1 MMQNSHDI
9 QDRILEDVKKIASD
23 IASVEST
30 AGLITNYQKVQELYE
45 KVAFLK
51 MLEVESID
59 IHQRKN
65 ELEAMIE
72 ANPTHDKSEE
82 ALEKEREV
90 EAEFEEDLTKDEAST
105 EIAEI
110 TDEEIPTEKVNAV
123 IPKTENII
131 ENDYS
136 EEEEYVNTLEEDQH
150 ESPEEIVSEEEQT
163 EPVAETEE
171 ISEESKE
178 DASITETEAEP
189 VITEE
194 TISAP
199 SSLSPAAEEEEEEE
213 VNETEAIEETVST
226 EEEHTDEEKEVAKE
240 PEYQI
245 KELFVR
251 EEEGSEHLDEEA
263 AHKVKLASIKGLK
276 PISREEITNITENNE
291 VPEKVNEYVNTEE
304 NTAFIPTNANTS
316 VQTGQFRLDLND
328 RMAFLKKLFN
338 NDEVEMKYVLERLNE
353 ARTLDDAK
361 EYLSDLYYD
370 RDWKPVDEYAQR
382 LWSLVESRFR

>member
-82 ALEKEREV
+82 ALEREREV

-110 TDEEIPTEKVNAV
+110 TDEEIPAEKVNAV
-123 IPKTENII
+123 ILKTENII

-150 ESPEEIVSEEEQT
+150 EAPEEIVTKEEQT

-178 DASITETEAEP
+178 YASITETEVET

-199 SSLSPAAEEEEEEE
+199 SSAAAAEEEEEE
-213 VNETEAIEETVST
+213 VNETETVGETVST
-226 EEEHTDEEKEVAKE
+226 EEEHAGEEKEVAKE

-276 PISREEITNITENNE
+276 PISREEITNIAENNE

>member
-23 IASVEST
+23 IASVESM

-72 ANPTHDKSEE
+72 ANPAHDKSEE

-90 EAEFEEDLTKDEAST
+90 EAEFEEDLSKDEASA

-110 TDEEIPTEKVNAV
+110 ADEEIPTEKVNAV
-123 IPKTENII
+123 VPKTENII

-136 EEEEYVNTLEEDQH
+136 EEEEYVNTLEKDQH
-150 ESPEEIVSEEEQT
+150 ESPEEIVAEEEQT

-178 DASITETEAEP
+178 DASITETEP
-189 VITEE
+189 LITEE
-194 TISAP
+194 ETVA
-199 SSLSPAAEEEEEEE
+199 AAEEEGRG
-213 VNETEAIEETVST
+213 NETETTKEAIST
-226 EEEHTDEEKEVAKE
+226 EEEHADEEKEVAKE

-251 EEEGSEHLDEEA
+251 EEEGSAQMDEEA

-291 VPEKVNEYVNTEE
+291 VPEKENQYVNTEE
-304 NTAFIPTNANTS
+304 NTAFTPTNANTS

>member
-150 ESPEEIVSEEEQT
+150 EAPEKIVAEEEQT

-171 ISEESKE
+171 ISEEPKE
-178 DASITETEAEP
+178 DASINETEAEP

-199 SSLSPAAEEEEEEE
+199 SPSAVEEEG
-213 VNETEAIEETVST
+213 VNDTEAVEETVST
-226 EEEHTDEEKEVAKE
+226 EEEHAEEEKEAAKE

-304 NTAFIPTNANTS
+304 NTAFIPTNTNTS

>member
-23 IASVEST
+23 IASVESM

-72 ANPTHDKSEE
+72 ANPAHNKSEE

-90 EAEFEEDLTKDEAST
+90 EAEFEEDLSKDEASA

-110 TDEEIPTEKVNAV
+110 ADEEIPTEKVNAV
-123 IPKTENII
+123 VPKTENII

-136 EEEEYVNTLEEDQH
+136 EEEEYVNTLEKDQH
-150 ESPEEIVSEEEQT
+150 ESPEEIVEEEEQT

-171 ISEESKE
+171 SKE
-178 DASITETEAEP
+178 DASITETEP

-194 TISAP
+194 ETVVAVAA
-199 SSLSPAAEEEEEEE
+199 AAEEEGRG
-213 VNETEAIEETVST
+213 NETETTKEAIST
-226 EEEHTDEEKEVAKE
+226 EEEHADEEKEVAKE

-251 EEEGSEHLDEEA
+251 EEEGSAQMDEEA

-291 VPEKVNEYVNTEE
+291 VPEKANQYVNTEE
-304 NTAFIPTNANTS
+304 NTAFTPTNANTS

>member
-23 IASVEST
+23 IASVESM

-90 EAEFEEDLTKDEAST
+90 EAEFEEDLSKDEASE

-110 TDEEIPTEKVNAV
+110 TNEKIPTEKVNAV
-123 IPKTENII
+123 VPKTENII

-136 EEEEYVNTLEEDQH
+136 EEEEYVNTLEKDQH
-150 ESPEEIVSEEEQT
+150 ESPEEIVAEEEQT

-171 ISEESKE
+171 ISEEYKE
-178 DASITETEAEP
+178 DASITQTEAEP

-194 TISAP
+194 TISA
-199 SSLSPAAEEEEEEE
+199 SSPPAAEAEEE
-213 VNETEAIEETVST
+213 VNETEAVEETVST
-226 EEEHTDEEKEVAKE
+226 EEEYADEEKEVAKE

-251 EEEGSEHLDEEA
+251 EEEGSTQMDEEA

-276 PISREEITNITENNE
+276 PVSREEITNITENNE
-291 VPEKVNEYVNTEE
+291 VPEKANQYVNTEE
-304 NTAFIPTNANTS
+304 NTAFTPTNANTS

>member
-23 IASVEST
+23 IASVESM

-72 ANPTHDKSEE
+72 ANPAHDKSEE

-90 EAEFEEDLTKDEAST
+90 EAEFEEDLSKDEASA

-110 TDEEIPTEKVNAV
+110 ADEEIPTEKVNAV
-123 IPKTENII
+123 VPKTENII

-136 EEEEYVNTLEEDQH
+136 EEEEYVNTLEKDQH
-150 ESPEEIVSEEEQT
+150 ESPEEIVAEDEQT

-178 DASITETEAEP
+178 DASITEAEP

-194 TISAP
+194 ETAA
-199 SSLSPAAEEEEEEE
+199 AAEEEEGRG
-213 VNETEAIEETVST
+213 NETETTKEAIST
-226 EEEHTDEEKEVAKE
+226 EEEHADEEKEVAKE

-251 EEEGSEHLDEEA
+251 EEEGSAQMDEEA

-291 VPEKVNEYVNTEE
+291 VPEKANQYVNTEE
-304 NTAFIPTNANTS
+304 NTAFTPTNANTS

>member
-23 IASVEST
+23 IASVESM

-72 ANPTHDKSEE
+72 ANPAHDKSEE

-90 EAEFEEDLTKDEAST
+90 EAEFEEDLSKDEASA

-110 TDEEIPTEKVNAV
+110 ADEEIPTEKVNAV
-123 IPKTENII
+123 VPKTENII

-136 EEEEYVNTLEEDQH
+136 EEEEYVNTLEKDQH
-150 ESPEEIVSEEEQT
+150 ESPEEIVAEDEQT

-178 DASITETEAEP
+178 DASITETEP

-194 TISAP
+194 ETVA
-199 SSLSPAAEEEEEEE
+199 AAEEEGRG
-213 VNETEAIEETVST
+213 NETETTKEAIST
-226 EEEHTDEEKEVAKE
+226 EEEHADEEKEVAKE

-251 EEEGSEHLDEEA
+251 EEEGSAQMDEEA

-291 VPEKVNEYVNTEE
+291 VPEKENQYVNTEE
-304 NTAFIPTNANTS
+304 NTAFTPTNANTS

>member
-23 IASVEST
+23 IAVVDST

-90 EAEFEEDLTKDEAST
+90 ETEFEEDLTKDEASV

-110 TDEEIPTEKVNAV
+110 TDEEIPTEKVNVV

-136 EEEEYVNTLEEDQH
+136 EEEEYVNTLEENQD
-150 ESPEEIVSEEEQT
+150 ETPEEIVIEEEQT
-163 EPVAETEE
+163 ETVAETEE
-171 ISEESKE
+171 VSEEPKE
-178 DASITETEAEP
+178 DTTITETEAEP
-189 VITEE
+189 VITD
-194 TISAP
+194 T
-199 SSLSPAAEEEEEEE
+199 AEEE
-213 VNETEAIEETVST
+213 VLNETETTEETVST
-226 EEEHTDEEKEVAKE
+226 EEEHADEEKEVEKE

-276 PISREEITNITENNE
+276 PISREEITNITENSE

-304 NTAFIPTNANTS
+304 NTAFTPTNANTS
-316 VQTGQFRLDLND
+316 VQIGQFRLDLND

>member
-23 IASVEST
+23 IASVESM
-30 AGLITNYQKVQELYE
+30 AGLITNYQKVQGLYE

-72 ANPTHDKSEE
+72 ANPAHDKSEE

-90 EAEFEEDLTKDEAST
+90 EAEFEEDLSKDEASA

-110 TDEEIPTEKVNAV
+110 ADEEIPTEKVNAV
-123 IPKTENII
+123 VPKTENII

-136 EEEEYVNTLEEDQH
+136 EEEEYVNTLEKDQH
-150 ESPEEIVSEEEQT
+150 ESPEEIVAEDEQT

-178 DASITETEAEP
+178 DASITEAEP

-194 TISAP
+194 ETAA
-199 SSLSPAAEEEEEEE
+199 AAEEEEGRG
-213 VNETEAIEETVST
+213 NETETTKEAIST
-226 EEEHTDEEKEVAKE
+226 EEEHADEEKEVAKE

-251 EEEGSEHLDEEA
+251 EEEGSAQMDEEA

-291 VPEKVNEYVNTEE
+291 VPEKANQYVNTEE
-304 NTAFIPTNANTS
+304 NTAFTPTNANTS

>member
-23 IASVEST
+23 IASVESM

-72 ANPTHDKSEE
+72 ANPAHDKSEE

-90 EAEFEEDLTKDEAST
+90 EAEFEEDLSKDEASA

-110 TDEEIPTEKVNAV
+110 ANEEIPTEKVNAV
-123 IPKTENII
+123 VPKTENII

-136 EEEEYVNTLEEDQH
+136 EEEEYVNTLEKDQH
-150 ESPEEIVSEEEQT
+150 ESPEEIVAEEEQT

-178 DASITETEAEP
+178 DASITETEP
-189 VITEE
+189 VISEEE
-194 TISAP
+194 TVAAA
-199 SSLSPAAEEEEEEE
+199 AAEEEEEGRG
-213 VNETEAIEETVST
+213 NETETTKEAIST
-226 EEEHTDEEKEVAKE
+226 EGEHADEEKEVAKE

-251 EEEGSEHLDEEA
+251 EEEGSAQMDEEA

-291 VPEKVNEYVNTEE
+291 VPEKENQYVNTEE
-304 NTAFIPTNANTS
+304 NTAFTPTNANTS

>member
-23 IASVEST
+23 IASVESM

-72 ANPTHDKSEE
+72 ANPAHDKSEE

-90 EAEFEEDLTKDEAST
+90 EAEFEEDLSKDEASA

-110 TDEEIPTEKVNAV
+110 ADEEIPTEKVNAV

-136 EEEEYVNTLEEDQH
+136 EEEEYVNTLEKDQH
-150 ESPEEIVSEEEQT
+150 ESPEEIVAEEEQT

-178 DASITETEAEP
+178 DASITETEP

-194 TISAP
+194 ETVA
-199 SSLSPAAEEEEEEE
+199 AAEEEGRG
-213 VNETEAIEETVST
+213 NETETTKEAIST
-226 EEEHTDEEKEVAKE
+226 EEEHADEEKEVAKE

-251 EEEGSEHLDEEA
+251 EEEGSAQMDEEA

-291 VPEKVNEYVNTEE
+291 VPEKANQYVNTEE
-304 NTAFIPTNANTS
+304 NTAFTPTNANTS

>member
-23 IASVEST
+23 IASVESM

-72 ANPTHDKSEE
+72 ANPAHNKSEE

-90 EAEFEEDLTKDEAST
+90 EAEFEEDLSKDETSA

-110 TDEEIPTEKVNAV
+110 ADEEIPTEKVNAV
-123 IPKTENII
+123 VPKTENII

-136 EEEEYVNTLEEDQH
+136 EEEEYVNTLEKDQH
-150 ESPEEIVSEEEQT
+150 ESPEEIVEEEEQT

-171 ISEESKE
+171 SKE
-178 DASITETEAEP
+178 DASITETEP

-194 TISAP
+194 ETVVAVAAA
-199 SSLSPAAEEEEEEE
+199 AAEEEGRG
-213 VNETEAIEETVST
+213 NETETTKEAIST
-226 EEEHTDEEKEVAKE
+226 EEEHADEEKEVAKE

-251 EEEGSEHLDEEA
+251 EEEGSAQMDEEA

-291 VPEKVNEYVNTEE
+291 VPEKANQYVNTEE
-304 NTAFIPTNANTS
+304 NTAFTPTNANTS

>member
-1 MMQNSHDI
+1 MQNSHDI

-23 IASVEST
+23 IASVESM

-72 ANPTHDKSEE
+72 ANPAHDKSEE

-90 EAEFEEDLTKDEAST
+90 EAEFEEDLSKDEASA

-110 TDEEIPTEKVNAV
+110 ADEEIPTEKVNAV
-123 IPKTENII
+123 VPKTENII

-136 EEEEYVNTLEEDQH
+136 EEEEYVNTLEKDQH
-150 ESPEEIVSEEEQT
+150 ESPEEIVAEDEQT

-178 DASITETEAEP
+178 DASITEAEP

-194 TISAP
+194 ETAA
-199 SSLSPAAEEEEEEE
+199 AAEEEEGRG
-213 VNETEAIEETVST
+213 NETETTKEAIST
-226 EEEHTDEEKEVAKE
+226 EEEHADEEKEVAKE

-251 EEEGSEHLDEEA
+251 EEEGSAQMDEEA

-291 VPEKVNEYVNTEE
+291 VPEKANQYVNTEE
-304 NTAFIPTNANTS
+304 NTAFTPTNANTS

>member
-1 MMQNSHDI
+1 MQNSHDI

-90 EAEFEEDLTKDEAST
+90 EAEFEEDLTKDEASV

-110 TDEEIPTEKVNAV
+110 TDEEIPAEKINAV
-123 IPKTENII
+123 VPKTENII

-150 ESPEEIVSEEEQT
+150 ESPEEIVAEEEQT

-178 DASITETEAEP
+178 DASITKTEAEP
-189 VITEE
+189 VIMEE
-194 TISAP
+194 TISV
-199 SSLSPAAEEEEEEE
+199 SSSPTAAEKEEG
-213 VNETEAIEETVST
+213 VNETETVEETVST
-226 EEEHTDEEKEVAKE
+226 EEEHAEEGKEVAKE

-245 KELFVR
+245 KELFIR
-251 EEEGSEHLDEEA
+251 EEEDSSHLDEEA

-276 PISREEITNITENNE
+276 PISREEITNTTENNE

-304 NTAFIPTNANTS
+304 NTAFIPTNTNTS

>member
-23 IASVEST
+23 IASVESM

-72 ANPTHDKSEE
+72 ANPAHDKSEE

-90 EAEFEEDLTKDEAST
+90 EAEFEEDLSKDEASA

-110 TDEEIPTEKVNAV
+110 ADEEIPTEKVNAV

-131 ENDYS
+131 ENDSS
-136 EEEEYVNTLEEDQH
+136 EEEEYVNTLEKDQH
-150 ESPEEIVSEEEQT
+150 ESPEEIVAGDEQT

-178 DASITETEAEP
+178 DASITETEP

-194 TISAP
+194 ET
-199 SSLSPAAEEEEEEE
+199 AEEEEEEE
-213 VNETEAIEETVST
+213 GRGNETETTKEAIST
-226 EEEHTDEEKEVAKE
+226 EEEHADEEKEVAKE

-251 EEEGSEHLDEEA
+251 EEEGSAQMDEEA

-291 VPEKVNEYVNTEE
+291 VPEKANQYVNTEE
-304 NTAFIPTNANTS
+304 NTAFTPTNANTS

>member
-1 MMQNSHDI
+1 MQNSHDI

-23 IASVEST
+23 IASVESM

-82 ALEKEREV
+82 ALKRKKN
-90 EAEFEEDLTKDEAST
+90 TNK
-105 EIAEI
+105 
-110 TDEEIPTEKVNAV
+110 KRQNAV

-136 EEEEYVNTLEEDQH
+136 EEEEYVNTLEKDQH
-150 ESPEEIVSEEEQT
+150 ESPEEIVAEEEQT

-178 DASITETEAEP
+178 DASITETEP

-194 TISAP
+194 ETVA
-199 SSLSPAAEEEEEEE
+199 AAEEEEEEE
-213 VNETEAIEETVST
+213 EGRGNETETTEEAIST
-226 EEEHTDEEKEVAKE
+226 EEEHADEEKEVAKE

-251 EEEGSEHLDEEA
+251 EEEGSAQMDEEA

-276 PISREEITNITENNE
+276 PISKREITNITENNE
-291 VPEKVNEYVNTEE
+291 VPEKANQYVNTEE
-304 NTAFIPTNANTS
+304 NTAFTPTNANTS

-370 RDWKPVDEYAQR
+370 RDWKPIMSGILYFVPTPVGNLEDMTFRAIKVLKEVD
-382 LWSLVESRFR
+382 

>member
-90 EAEFEEDLTKDEAST
+90 EAEFEEDLTKDEASV

-136 EEEEYVNTLEEDQH
+136 EEEEYVNTLDENQH
-150 ESPEEIVSEEEQT
+150 EAPEEIVAEEEQT

-171 ISEESKE
+171 ISEEPKE
-178 DASITETEAEP
+178 DESITETEAEP
-189 VITEE
+189 VIE
-194 TISAP
+194 
-199 SSLSPAAEEEEEEE
+199 SSTVAEEEEG
-213 VNETEAIEETVST
+213 VLNETETTEETVST
-226 EEEHTDEEKEVAKE
+226 EEEQTNDEEEVAKE

-251 EEEGSEHLDEEA
+251 EEEGAENSDEEA

-276 PISREEITNITENNE
+276 PISREEITNITENND

-304 NTAFIPTNANTS
+304 SPAFTPTNANAT

-338 NDEVEMKYVLERLNE
+338 NDEIEMKYVLERLNE
-353 ARTLDDAK
+353 ARNLDDAK

>member
-23 IASVEST
+23 IASVESM

-65 ELEAMIE
+65 EFEAMIE
-72 ANPTHDKSEE
+72 ANPAHDKSEE

-90 EAEFEEDLTKDEAST
+90 EAEFEEDLSKDEASA

-110 TDEEIPTEKVNAV
+110 ADEEIPTEKVNAV
-123 IPKTENII
+123 VPKTENII

-136 EEEEYVNTLEEDQH
+136 EEEEYVNTLEKDQH
-150 ESPEEIVSEEEQT
+150 ESPEEIVAEDEQT

-178 DASITETEAEP
+178 DASITETEP

-194 TISAP
+194 ETAA
-199 SSLSPAAEEEEEEE
+199 AAEEEGRG
-213 VNETEAIEETVST
+213 NETETTKEAIST
-226 EEEHTDEEKEVAKE
+226 EEEHADEEKEVAKE

-251 EEEGSEHLDEEA
+251 EEEGSAQMDEEA

-276 PISREEITNITENNE
+276 PISREEIINITENNE
-291 VPEKVNEYVNTEE
+291 VPEKANQYVNTEE
-304 NTAFIPTNANTS
+304 NTAFTPTNANTS

>member
-23 IASVEST
+23 IASVESM

-72 ANPTHDKSEE
+72 ANPAHDKSEE

-90 EAEFEEDLTKDEAST
+90 EAEFEEDLSKDEASA

-110 TDEEIPTEKVNAV
+110 ADEEIPTEKVNAV
-123 IPKTENII
+123 VPKTENII

-136 EEEEYVNTLEEDQH
+136 EEEEYVNTLEKDQH
-150 ESPEEIVSEEEQT
+150 ESPEEIVAEEEQT

-171 ISEESKE
+171 IFEESKE
-178 DASITETEAEP
+178 DASITETEP

-194 TISAP
+194 EAA
-199 SSLSPAAEEEEEEE
+199 AAEEEGRG
-213 VNETEAIEETVST
+213 NETETTKEAIST
-226 EEEHTDEEKEVAKE
+226 EEEHADEEKEVAKE

-251 EEEGSEHLDEEA
+251 EEEGSAQMDEEA

-291 VPEKVNEYVNTEE
+291 VPEKANQYVNTEE
-304 NTAFIPTNANTS
+304 NTAFTPTNANTS

>member
-1 MMQNSHDI
+1 
-9 QDRILEDVKKIASD
+9 
-23 IASVEST
+23 
-30 AGLITNYQKVQELYE
+30 
-45 KVAFLK
+45 
-51 MLEVESID
+51 
-59 IHQRKN
+59 
-65 ELEAMIE
+65 MIE

-90 EAEFEEDLTKDEAST
+90 EAEFEEDLNKDEAST

-110 TDEEIPTEKVNAV
+110 TDEEIPAEKVNAV

-150 ESPEEIVSEEEQT
+150 EAPEEIVTKEEQT

-178 DASITETEAEP
+178 DVSITETEAEP
-189 VITEE
+189 VIMGE
-194 TISAP
+194 TISV
-199 SSLSPAAEEEEEEE
+199 SSSPTAAEKEEG
-213 VNETEAIEETVST
+213 VNETETVEETVST
-226 EEEHTDEEKEVAKE
+226 EEEHADEEKEVAKE

-328 RMAFLKKLFN
+328 RMAFLKN
-338 NDEVEMKYVLERLNE
+338 YSITMK
-353 ARTLDDAK
+353 
-361 EYLSDLYYD
+361 
-370 RDWKPVDEYAQR
+370 
-382 LWSLVESRFR
+382 

>member
-23 IASVEST
+23 IASVESM

-72 ANPTHDKSEE
+72 ANPAHNKSEE

-90 EAEFEEDLTKDEAST
+90 EAEFEEDLSKDEASA

-110 TDEEIPTEKVNAV
+110 ADEEIPTEKVNAV
-123 IPKTENII
+123 VPKTENII

-136 EEEEYVNTLEEDQH
+136 EEEEYVNTLEKDQH
-150 ESPEEIVSEEEQT
+150 ESPEEIVAEEEQT

-171 ISEESKE
+171 IFEESKE
-178 DASITETEAEP
+178 DASITETEP

-194 TISAP
+194 ETVAA
-199 SSLSPAAEEEEEEE
+199 AAEEEEEGRG
-213 VNETEAIEETVST
+213 NETETTKEAIST
-226 EEEHTDEEKEVAKE
+226 EEEHADEEKEVAKE

-251 EEEGSEHLDEEA
+251 EEEGSAQMDEEA

-291 VPEKVNEYVNTEE
+291 VPEKANQYVNTEE
-304 NTAFIPTNANTS
+304 NTAFTPTNANTS

-353 ARTLDDAK
+353 ARNLDDAK

>member
-1 MMQNSHDI
+1 MQNSHDI

-23 IASVEST
+23 IAVVDST

-90 EAEFEEDLTKDEAST
+90 ETEFEEDLTKDEASV

-110 TDEEIPTEKVNAV
+110 TDEEIPTEKVNVV

-136 EEEEYVNTLEEDQH
+136 EEEEYVNTLEENQD
-150 ESPEEIVSEEEQT
+150 ETPEEIVIEEEQT
-163 EPVAETEE
+163 ETVAETEE
-171 ISEESKE
+171 VSEEPKE
-178 DASITETEAEP
+178 DTTITETEAEP
-189 VITEE
+189 VITD
-194 TISAP
+194 T
-199 SSLSPAAEEEEEEE
+199 AEEE
-213 VNETEAIEETVST
+213 VLNETETTEETVST
-226 EEEHTDEEKEVAKE
+226 EEEHADEEKEVEKE

-276 PISREEITNITENNE
+276 PISREEITNITENSE

-304 NTAFIPTNANTS
+304 NTAFTPTNANTS
-316 VQTGQFRLDLND
+316 VQIGQFRLDLND

>member
-23 IASVEST
+23 IASVESM

-72 ANPTHDKSEE
+72 ANPAHDKSEE

-90 EAEFEEDLTKDEAST
+90 EAEFEEDLSKDEASA

-110 TDEEIPTEKVNAV
+110 ADEEIPTEKVNAV
-123 IPKTENII
+123 VPKTENII

-136 EEEEYVNTLEEDQH
+136 EEEEYINTLQKHQH
-150 ESPEEIVSEEEQT
+150 ESPEEIVAEEEQT

-178 DASITETEAEP
+178 DASITETEP

-194 TISAP
+194 ETA
-199 SSLSPAAEEEEEEE
+199 AAEEEEEGRG
-213 VNETEAIEETVST
+213 NETETTEEAIST

-251 EEEGSEHLDEEA
+251 EEEGSAQMDEEA

-291 VPEKVNEYVNTEE
+291 VPEKANQYVNTEE
-304 NTAFIPTNANTS
+304 NTAFTPTNANTS

>member
-23 IASVEST
+23 IASVESM

-72 ANPTHDKSEE
+72 ANPAHDKSEE

-90 EAEFEEDLTKDEAST
+90 EAEFEEDLSKDEASAEIS
-105 EIAEI
+105 EIA
-110 TDEEIPTEKVNAV
+110 DEEIPTEKVNAV
-123 IPKTENII
+123 VPKTENII

-136 EEEEYVNTLEEDQH
+136 EEEEYVNTLEKDQH
-150 ESPEEIVSEEEQT
+150 ESPEEIVAEEEQT

-171 ISEESKE
+171 SKE
-178 DASITETEAEP
+178 DASITETEP

-194 TISAP
+194 ETVVAVAAAA
-199 SSLSPAAEEEEEEE
+199 AAEEGRG
-213 VNETEAIEETVST
+213 NETETTKEAIST
-226 EEEHTDEEKEVAKE
+226 EEEHADEEKEVAKE

-251 EEEGSEHLDEEA
+251 EEEGSAQMDEEA

-291 VPEKVNEYVNTEE
+291 VPEKANQYVNTEE
-304 NTAFIPTNANTS
+304 NTAFTPTNANTS

>member
-90 EAEFEEDLTKDEAST
+90 EAEFEEDLSKDEASA

-110 TDEEIPTEKVNAV
+110 ADEEIPTEKVNAV

-136 EEEEYVNTLEEDQH
+136 EEEEYVNTLEKDQH
-150 ESPEEIVSEEEQT
+150 ESPEEIVAEDEQT

-178 DASITETEAEP
+178 DASITETEP

-194 TISAP
+194 ETAA
-199 SSLSPAAEEEEEEE
+199 AAEEEEEGRG
-213 VNETEAIEETVST
+213 NETETTKEAIST
-226 EEEHTDEEKEVAKE
+226 EEEHADEEKEVAKE

-251 EEEGSEHLDEEA
+251 EEEGSAQMDEEA

-291 VPEKVNEYVNTEE
+291 VPEKANQYVNTEE
-304 NTAFIPTNANTS
+304 NTAFTPTNANTS

-338 NDEVEMKYVLERLNE
+338 NDEAEMKYVLERLNE

>member
-23 IASVEST
+23 IASVESM

-72 ANPTHDKSEE
+72 ANPAHDKSEE

-90 EAEFEEDLTKDEAST
+90 EAEFEEDLSKDEASA

-110 TDEEIPTEKVNAV
+110 ADEEIPTEKVNAV
-123 IPKTENII
+123 VPKTENII

-136 EEEEYVNTLEEDQH
+136 EEEEYVNTLEKDQH
-150 ESPEEIVSEEEQT
+150 ESPEEIVAEDEQT

-178 DASITETEAEP
+178 DASITETEP

-194 TISAP
+194 ETA
-199 SSLSPAAEEEEEEE
+199 AAEEEEEEE
-213 VNETEAIEETVST
+213 EEEGRGNETETTKEAIST
-226 EEEHTDEEKEVAKE
+226 EEEHADEEKEVAKE

-251 EEEGSEHLDEEA
+251 EEEGSAQMDEET

-291 VPEKVNEYVNTEE
+291 VPEKANQYVNTEE
-304 NTAFIPTNANTS
+304 NTAFTPTNANTS

>member
-23 IASVEST
+23 IASVESM

-72 ANPTHDKSEE
+72 ANPAHDKSEE

-90 EAEFEEDLTKDEAST
+90 EAEFEEDLGKDEASA

-110 TDEEIPTEKVNAV
+110 ADEEIPTEKVNAV
-123 IPKTENII
+123 VPKTENII

-136 EEEEYVNTLEEDQH
+136 EEEEYVNTLEKDQH
-150 ESPEEIVSEEEQT
+150 ESPEEIVAEEEQT

-178 DASITETEAEP
+178 DASITETEP

-194 TISAP
+194 ETAA
-199 SSLSPAAEEEEEEE
+199 AAEEEEEEGRG
-213 VNETEAIEETVST
+213 NETETTKEAIST
-226 EEEHTDEEKEVAKE
+226 EEEHADEEKEVAKE

-251 EEEGSEHLDEEA
+251 EEEGSAQMDEET

-291 VPEKVNEYVNTEE
+291 VPEKANQYVNTEE
-304 NTAFIPTNANTS
+304 NTAFTPTNANTS

>member
-82 ALEKEREV
+82 AFEKEREV
-90 EAEFEEDLTKDEAST
+90 EAEFEEDLTKDKTST

-110 TDEEIPTEKVNAV
+110 TDEEIPTEKANAV

-150 ESPEEIVSEEEQT
+150 ESPEEIVAEEEQT

-178 DASITETEAEP
+178 YASITETEP

-194 TISAP
+194 ET
-199 SSLSPAAEEEEEEE
+199 AAEEEGRG
-213 VNETEAIEETVST
+213 NETETTKEAIST
-226 EEEHTDEEKEVAKE
+226 EEEHADEEKEVAKE

-251 EEEGSEHLDEEA
+251 EEEGSAQMDEEA

-291 VPEKVNEYVNTEE
+291 VPEKANQYVNTEE
-304 NTAFIPTNANTS
+304 NTAFTPTNANTS

>member
-23 IASVEST
+23 IASVEAM

-72 ANPTHDKSEE
+72 ANPAHDKSEE

-90 EAEFEEDLTKDEAST
+90 EAEFEEDLSKDEASA

-110 TDEEIPTEKVNAV
+110 ADEEIPTEKVNAV
-123 IPKTENII
+123 VPKTENII

-136 EEEEYVNTLEEDQH
+136 EEEEYVNTLEKDQH
-150 ESPEEIVSEEEQT
+150 ESPEEIVAEDEQT

-178 DASITETEAEP
+178 DASITETEP

-194 TISAP
+194 ETA
-199 SSLSPAAEEEEEEE
+199 AAEEEEEGRG
-213 VNETEAIEETVST
+213 NETETTKEAIST
-226 EEEHTDEEKEVAKE
+226 EEEHADEEKEVAKE

-251 EEEGSEHLDEEA
+251 EEEGSAQMDEEA

-291 VPEKVNEYVNTEE
+291 VPEKENQYVNTEE
-304 NTAFIPTNANTS
+304 NTAFTPTNANTS

>member
-23 IASVEST
+23 IASVESM

-72 ANPTHDKSEE
+72 ANPAHDKSEE

-90 EAEFEEDLTKDEAST
+90 EAEFEEDLSKDEASA
-105 EIAEI
+105 EIAN
-110 TDEEIPTEKVNAV
+110 EEIPTEKVNAV
-123 IPKTENII
+123 VPKTENII

-136 EEEEYVNTLEEDQH
+136 EEEEYVNTLEKDQH
-150 ESPEEIVSEEEQT
+150 ESPEEIVAEEEQT

-178 DASITETEAEP
+178 DASITETEP
-189 VITEE
+189 VISEEE
-194 TISAP
+194 TVAA
-199 SSLSPAAEEEEEEE
+199 AAEEEEEEGRG
-213 VNETEAIEETVST
+213 NETETTKEAIST
-226 EEEHTDEEKEVAKE
+226 EEEHADEEKEVAKE

-251 EEEGSEHLDEEA
+251 EEEGSAQMDEEA

-291 VPEKVNEYVNTEE
+291 VPEKENQYVNTEE
-304 NTAFIPTNANTS
+304 NTAFTPTNANTS

>member
-90 EAEFEEDLTKDEAST
+90 EAEFEEDLTKDEASV

-110 TDEEIPTEKVNAV
+110 TDEEIPAEKINAV
-123 IPKTENII
+123 VLKTENII

-150 ESPEEIVSEEEQT
+150 ESPEEIVAEEEQT

-178 DASITETEAEP
+178 DVSITETEAEP
-189 VITEE
+189 VIMEEE
-194 TISAP
+194 TVV
-199 SSLSPAAEEEEEEE
+199 AAEEEEEEE
-213 VNETEAIEETVST
+213 VMNETEITEETVST
-226 EEEHTDEEKEVAKE
+226 EEEHADEEKEVTKE

-245 KELFVR
+245 KELFIR
-251 EEEGSEHLDEEA
+251 EEEDSSHLDEEA

-276 PISREEITNITENNE
+276 PISREEITNTTENNE

-304 NTAFIPTNANTS
+304 NTAFIPTNTNTS

>member
-23 IASVEST
+23 IASVESM

-72 ANPTHDKSEE
+72 ANPAHDKSEE

-90 EAEFEEDLTKDEAST
+90 EAEFEEDLSKDEASA

-110 TDEEIPTEKVNAV
+110 ADEEIPTEKVNAV
-123 IPKTENII
+123 VPKTENII

-136 EEEEYVNTLEEDQH
+136 EEEEYVNTLEKDQH
-150 ESPEEIVSEEEQT
+150 ESPEEIVAEDEQT
-163 EPVAETEE
+163 EPVAET
-171 ISEESKE
+171 EESKE
-178 DASITETEAEP
+178 DASITETEP

-194 TISAP
+194 ETAAA
-199 SSLSPAAEEEEEEE
+199 AAEEEEEEE
-213 VNETEAIEETVST
+213 GRGNETETTKEAIST
-226 EEEHTDEEKEVAKE
+226 EEEHADEEKEVAKE

-251 EEEGSEHLDEEA
+251 EEEGSAQMDEEA

-291 VPEKVNEYVNTEE
+291 VPEKANQYVNTEE
-304 NTAFIPTNANTS
+304 NTAFTPTNANTS

>member
-23 IASVEST
+23 IASVESM

-72 ANPTHDKSEE
+72 ANPAHNKSEE

-90 EAEFEEDLTKDEAST
+90 EAEFEEDLSKDEASA

-110 TDEEIPTEKVNAV
+110 ADEEIPTEKVNAV
-123 IPKTENII
+123 VPKTENII

-136 EEEEYVNTLEEDQH
+136 EEEEYVNTLEKDQH
-150 ESPEEIVSEEEQT
+150 ESPEEIVEEEEQT

-171 ISEESKE
+171 SKE
-178 DASITETEAEP
+178 DASITETEP

-194 TISAP
+194 ETVVAVAAA
-199 SSLSPAAEEEEEEE
+199 AAEEEGRG
-213 VNETEAIEETVST
+213 NETETTKEAIST
-226 EEEHTDEEKEVAKE
+226 EEEHADEEKEVAKE

-251 EEEGSEHLDEEA
+251 EEEGSAQMDEEA

-291 VPEKVNEYVNTEE
+291 VPEKANQYVNTEE
-304 NTAFIPTNANTS
+304 NTAFTPTNANTS

>member
-90 EAEFEEDLTKDEAST
+90 EAEFEEDLTKDETST

-110 TDEEIPTEKVNAV
+110 TDEEIPTEKANAV

-150 ESPEEIVSEEEQT
+150 ESPEEIVAEEEQT

-178 DASITETEAEP
+178 DASMTETEAEP
-189 VITEE
+189 VIMEE
-194 TISAP
+194 TISA
-199 SSLSPAAEEEEEEE
+199 SAAEEEEEEE
-213 VNETEAIEETVST
+213 EGLNETETVEETVST
-226 EEEHTDEEKEVAKE
+226 EEEHADEEKEVAKE

-304 NTAFIPTNANTS
+304 NTAFIPTNTNTS

>member
-90 EAEFEEDLTKDEAST
+90 EAEFEEDLTKDEASV

-110 TDEEIPTEKVNAV
+110 TDEEIPAEKINAV
-123 IPKTENII
+123 VPKTENII

-150 ESPEEIVSEEEQT
+150 ESPEEIVAEEEQT

-178 DASITETEAEP
+178 DVSITETEAEP
-189 VITEE
+189 VIMEEE
-194 TISAP
+194 TVVAAA
-199 SSLSPAAEEEEEEE
+199 AAEEEEEEE
-213 VNETEAIEETVST
+213 VMNETEITEETVST
-226 EEEHTDEEKEVAKE
+226 EEEHADEEKEVTKE

-245 KELFVR
+245 KELFIR
-251 EEEGSEHLDEEA
+251 EEEDSSHLDEEA

-276 PISREEITNITENNE
+276 PISREEITNTTENNE

-304 NTAFIPTNANTS
+304 NTAFIPTNTNTS

>member
-90 EAEFEEDLTKDEAST
+90 EAEFEEDLNKDEAST

-110 TDEEIPTEKVNAV
+110 TDEEIPAEKVNAV

-150 ESPEEIVSEEEQT
+150 ESPEEIVAEEEQT

-178 DASITETEAEP
+178 DASITKTEAEP
-189 VITEE
+189 VIMEE
-194 TISAP
+194 TISV
-199 SSLSPAAEEEEEEE
+199 SSSPTAAEKEEG
-213 VNETEAIEETVST
+213 VNETETVEETVST
-226 EEEHTDEEKEVAKE
+226 EEEHAEEGKEVAKE

-245 KELFVR
+245 KELFIR
-251 EEEGSEHLDEEA
+251 EEEDSSHLDEEA

-276 PISREEITNITENNE
+276 PISREEITNTTENNE

-304 NTAFIPTNANTS
+304 NTAFIPTNTNTS

>member
-1 MMQNSHDI
+1 MQNSHDI

-90 EAEFEEDLTKDEAST
+90 EAEFEEDLTKDEASV

-110 TDEEIPTEKVNAV
+110 TDEEIPAEKINAV
-123 IPKTENII
+123 VPKTENII

-150 ESPEEIVSEEEQT
+150 EFPEEIVAEEEQT

-178 DASITETEAEP
+178 DVSITETEAEP
-189 VITEE
+189 VIMEEE
-194 TISAP
+194 TVVAA
-199 SSLSPAAEEEEEEE
+199 AAEEEEEEE
-213 VNETEAIEETVST
+213 EEEEVMNETEITEETVST
-226 EEEHTDEEKEVAKE
+226 EEEHADEEKEVTKE

-245 KELFVR
+245 KELFIR
-251 EEEGSEHLDEEA
+251 EEEDSSHLDEEA

-276 PISREEITNITENNE
+276 PISREEITNTTENNE

-304 NTAFIPTNANTS
+304 NTAFIPTNTNTS